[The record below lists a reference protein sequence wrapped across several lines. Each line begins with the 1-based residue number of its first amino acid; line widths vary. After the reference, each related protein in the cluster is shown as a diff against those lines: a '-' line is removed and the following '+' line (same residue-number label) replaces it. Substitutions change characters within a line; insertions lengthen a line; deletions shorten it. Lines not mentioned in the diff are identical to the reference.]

1 MQDLITCINA
11 AVAAGATT
19 EQKAAGV
26 TACRTILAALD
37 TAPGMT
43 FAMPGVA
50 STPPGPRISVDQVL
64 DLMIARLTTIASEQD
79 RRTQQA
85 QQALPALSPP
95 PIATPTP
102 PQAIAAVAA
111 RGLRV
116 PTAARVSIAAPRK
129 PAQAKAAAPASKA
142 ARKP

>member
-1 MQDLITCINA
+1 
-11 AVAAGATT
+11 
-19 EQKAAGV
+19 
-26 TACRTILAALD
+26 
-37 TAPGMT
+37 
-43 FAMPGVA
+43 MPGVA

-85 QQALPALSPP
+85 QQVLPAPSPP
-95 PIATPTP
+95 LAAPTP
-102 PQAIAAVAA
+102 PQAMAAVAA

-129 PAQAKAAAPASKA
+129 PAQAKSAAPASKA

>member
-43 FAMPGVA
+43 LAMPGLA
-50 STPPGPRISVDQVL
+50 SMPPGPRISVDQVL

-85 QQALPALSPP
+85 QQAPSPP
-95 PIATPTP
+95 LAAPTP
-102 PQAIAAVAA
+102 PQAIPAVAA

-129 PAQAKAAAPASKA
+129 PAQAKSAAPASKA

>member
-1 MQDLITCINA
+1 MQELITCISA

-37 TAPGMT
+37 TAPGAT

-50 STPPGPRISVDQVL
+50 STAPGPRISVDQVL

-79 RRTQQA
+79 RRA
-85 QQALPALSPP
+85 QEAPQVLPAPSPP
-95 PIATPTP
+95 LAAPAPA
-102 PQAIAAVAA
+102 QGLAVAA

-116 PTAARVSIAAPRK
+116 PNAARVSIAAPRK
-129 PAQAKAAAPASKA
+129 PAQTKPATPAKT
-142 ARKP
+142 ARTP